1 MMDMIAVME
10 VHSVLLHFQKLQIFL
25 ILKFKSLKDGNKL
38 LIHKYLK
45 LLIHK
50 YLKLVNKQDLLHELK
65 EGIYNRMIV

>member
-45 LLIHK
+45 L
-50 YLKLVNKQDLLHELK
+50 VNKQDLLHELK